1 MHMVGSV
8 ASNQA
13 AGSTRMMYKKK
24 AWGWICYEK
33 RKGFVPE
40 FMIDSRQNAY
50 ICILCLSI

>member
-1 MHMVGSV
+1 VHMVGSV